1 MASTQSLKIQDE
13 KLSSLGLSKAVV
25 NKEQVV
31 CYSRGLEN
39 VSEKNPVLVLI
50 HGYPESSYMYVDLY

>member
-1 MASTQSLKIQDE
+1 MTSTQSLKIQDE

-39 VSEKNPVLVLI
+39 VSI
-50 HGYPESSYMYVDLY
+50 HGYPESSYMYVNLR